1 MLMQLELRW
10 YAPGSVR
17 AVLTDYLAMRSEG
30 ITAETRDD
38 DYRVRVAWLA
48 DVLGEGEQATDITFA
63 RLEAAAR
70 RDRGV
75 LRDVT
80 IKRRLSF
87 WRAAVQYAA
96 MRGVVPKAAVPEMP
110 PWLRDDGRRGTDF
123 YTLGQFNEFRLALPP
138 GRYRRFAEL
147 AFWSAMHTVDLA
159 QTTRRHLDVDYS
171 WEGSEAR
178 GRWWRRNHKNLRV
191 RGKQARIQPCW
202 VPMEAEFRE
211 LAAEWLAEPGHPD
224 QLLVG
229 PMNNVRRTFHAAAA
243 RANLPPVRPNLG
255 LRASHSSLLL
265 ARGYSY
271 EYVRIVL
278 GHVGE
283 VQAHQVG
290 DHLVARAVKH
300 GTTLS
305 HYMRPSPD
313 IMRPR

>member
-1 MLMQLELRW
+1 MQLELRW
-10 YAPGSVR
+10 FAPGSVR
-17 AVLTDYLAMRSEG
+17 AVLTDYLAMRSEN
-30 ITAETRDD
+30 ITAETREH
-38 DYRVRVAWLA
+38 DYRVRAEWLL
-48 DVLGEGEQATDITFA
+48 DVLGEATLATDIDYV
-63 RLEAAAR
+63 RMEAAAR
-70 RDRGV
+70 RDRDV

-80 IKRRLSF
+80 IRKRLAF
-87 WRAAVQYAA
+87 WRSAVDYAA
-96 MRGVVPKAAVPEMP
+96 MRRVVPLDAVPQLP

-123 YTLGQFNEFRLALPP
+123 YTLGQFQEFRLALPP
-138 GRYRRFAEL
+138 GRFRRFADL
-147 AFWSAMHTVDLA
+147 CFWSAMHTVDIA
-159 QTTRRHLDVDYS
+159 QTARRHLEPDHVWD
-171 WEGSEAR
+171 GTEAR

-202 VPMEAEFRE
+202 VPMEPELRE

-224 QLLVG
+224 QLLLG
-229 PMNNVRRTFHAAAA
+229 PMNNVRRTFVAAAE
-243 RANLPPVRPNLG
+243 RANLNPVRANLG

-283 VQAHQVG
+283 VQARQVG
-290 DHLVARAVKH
+290 EHLVARAVKH